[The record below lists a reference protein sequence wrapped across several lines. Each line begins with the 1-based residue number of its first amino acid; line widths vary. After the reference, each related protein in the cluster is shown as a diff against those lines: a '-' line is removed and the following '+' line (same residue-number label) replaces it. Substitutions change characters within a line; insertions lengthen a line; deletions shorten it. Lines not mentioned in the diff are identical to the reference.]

1 MEIVQ
6 TTEVSRAMSRLSYLD
21 ASYRLGIK
29 RSIEAAE
36 MDSTRPLSNGSS
48 FRPKKRNR
56 AKSLPRLARARI
68 IEARRGLLSVS
79 TSYVELGLDN
89 RVIASMSIV
98 CLLLSVLTLS
108 WVCQKLGSSGWCRAE
123 KYKRNGRVLFQQPEH
138 LDAIDA
144 EAIHSISQGLVTLRN
159 RGSESKVKC
168 EFVLDP
174 DILPSNRILIQA

>member
-89 RVIASMSIV
+89 R
-98 CLLLSVLTLS
+98 
-108 WVCQKLGSSGWCRAE
+108 KLGSSGWCRAE